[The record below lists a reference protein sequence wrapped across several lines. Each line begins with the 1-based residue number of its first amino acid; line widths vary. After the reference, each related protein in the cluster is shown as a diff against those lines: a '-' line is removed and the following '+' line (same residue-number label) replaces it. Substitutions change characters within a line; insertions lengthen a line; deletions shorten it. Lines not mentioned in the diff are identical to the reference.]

1 MLMTIEMINLERAHV
16 DVYQNRDALGPAFL
30 RASHSTA
37 DWTWLS
43 IEVRV

>member
-1 MLMTIEMINLERAHV
+1 MVGMPYYRRQGTVV